1 MRRPLSRTTAQV
13 KSGSRNRQPLAN
25 PAKQVH
31 GVTVKPR
38 DLGPH
43 SRHARPTI
51 RNAPLELD
59 TADRP
64 SVFTQAQDSA
74 EVKGL
79 TLHTDPLELRRDLQ
93 RDLAAMHARDQEL
106 QARARAVRLRWLA
119 TTTVLLWLATLIVL
133 LAHL

>member
-1 MRRPLSRTTAQV
+1 MRRRLIRASPQV
-13 KSGSRNRQPLAN
+13 KNGSSNCQLLAIR
-25 PAKQVH
+25 AKQVH

-51 RNAPLELD
+51 HNAPLELD

>member
-1 MRRPLSRTTAQV
+1 
-13 KSGSRNRQPLAN
+13 
-25 PAKQVH
+25 VH
-31 GVTVKPR
+31 GDTVKPQ
-38 DLGPH
+38 DPGPH
-43 SRHARPTI
+43 SRHAGPTTPDP
-51 RNAPLELD
+51 RLELD
-59 TADRP
+59 TAGRP

-93 RDLAAMHARDQEL
+93 RDIAAMHARDQEL

>member
-1 MRRPLSRTTAQV
+1 MARR
-13 KSGSRNRQPLAN
+13 
-25 PAKQVH
+25 VH

-38 DLGPH
+38 DPGPH
-43 SRHARPTI
+43 TRHAAPTTPDV
-51 RNAPLELD
+51 RLDLD

-79 TLHTDPLELRRDLQ
+79 TLHTDPMELRRDLQ

>member
-1 MRRPLSRTTAQV
+1 LTRTSPQV
-13 KSGSRNRQPLAN
+13 KSESKNCQLLAIR
-25 PAKQVH
+25 AKQVH
-31 GVTVKPR
+31 GDNVKPR
-38 DLGPH
+38 DPGPH
-43 SRHARPTI
+43 SHAAGPTTPDA
-51 RNAPLELD
+51 RLELD
-59 TADRP
+59 TAGRP